1 MPNMRLYHSAGTRST
16 RVLWTLEEIGVPYAI
31 TVLTVEERRGEQ
43 HRQRHPLGRVPV
55 LELANGQTLF
65 ESAGICLYLTD
76 RHPSAGLAP
85 LPDAPDRPLLYQ
97 WLFFAMT
104 ELEPT
109 LIRWMHARREGTD
122 ETEPTEDYHA
132 RRPVLQQA
140 IADREWLLGEQFS
153 IADIICAKVLSIA
166 RNFQLDMQDDAVSAY
181 IRRALDRPAHKRAD
195 AIGRESAPAER

>member
-1 MPNMRLYHSAGTRST
+1 MHDMRLYHSAGTRST
-16 RVLWTLEEIGVPYAI
+16 RVLWTLEEIGVPYEI

-55 LELANGQTLF
+55 LELPDGRRLF

-76 RHPSAGLAP
+76 RYPGAGLAP
-85 LPDAPDRPLLYQ
+85 PPDAPDRPLLYQ

-109 LIRWMHARREGTD
+109 LIRWMRARREGAD
-122 ETEPTEDYHA
+122 ESEPAESYRA

-153 IADIICAKVLSIA
+153 IADIICAKILSIA
-166 RNFQLDMQDDAVSAY
+166 CNNQLDMQDDAVSAY
-181 IRRALDRPAHKRAD
+181 ISRALERPAHKRAD
-195 AIGRESAPAER
+195 AIGRETAPPER